1 MFLLYQIIVSQWGLS
16 LGEIETINNLFKD
29 YYISENPINQN
40 VGYAST
46 LEIEFVKNKDTD
58 FFDCITIEK
67 WTDLVGVIKNIKKRR
82 GRKGLKLKITISDYF
97 ESGDTIDV
105 NVHIK
110 NSEDVDTEREVELLF
125 FKRTIFL
132 LVHKIDSEFIKGL
145 ERIEVAIENLTELFK
160 KLSQSSISEDQY
172 EKNKYEY
179 GKAEYYHSLRNDSE
193 YDRTTGNRESE
204 IQMQIFLFDDKK
216 RIWKNL

>member
-1 MFLLYQIIVSQWGLS
+1 MVSQWGLS
-16 LGEIETINNLFKD
+16 LGEIETINNFFKD
-29 YYISENPINQN
+29 YDILENPINQN

-46 LEIEFVKNKDTD
+46 LEIEFLKNKDTD

-82 GRKGLKLKITISDYF
+82 GRKGLKLKITITDYF
-97 ESGDTIDV
+97 ESGDTNDVDV
-105 NVHIK
+105 NIK
-110 NSEDVDTEREVELLF
+110 NSDDIDTERKVELLF

-132 LVHKIDSEFIKGL
+132 LGHKIDSEFIKGL

-160 KLSQSSISEDQY
+160 KVSQSSISEDQY
-172 EKNKYEY
+172 EKKKYEY
-179 GKAEYYHSLRNDSE
+179 GKAGYYQSQRNN
-193 YDRTTGNRESE
+193 YDMTTVNREGE

-216 RIWKNL
+216 RVWKNL

>member
-1 MFLLYQIIVSQWGLS
+1 MFHLYQIIVSQWGLS

-29 YYISENPINQN
+29 YNILENPINQN

-46 LEIEFVKNKDTD
+46 LEVEFVKNKDTD

-82 GRKGLKLKITISDYF
+82 GRKGLKLKITVSDYF

-105 NVHIK
+105 DVDIK
-110 NSEDVDTEREVELLF
+110 NSEEVDTEREVELLF

-160 KLSQSSISEDQY
+160 KVSQSSISEDQH

>member
-1 MFLLYQIIVSQWGLS
+1 LFLLYQIIVSQWGLS

-29 YYISENPINQN
+29 YYISENSINQD

-46 LEIEFVKNKDTD
+46 LEIEFVKNKDTE

-82 GRKGLKLKITISDYF
+82 GRKGLKLKITITDYF
-97 ESGDTIDV
+97 ESEDTIDV

-110 NSEDVDTEREVELLF
+110 NSDDADTEREVELLF

-132 LVHKIDSEFIKGL
+132 LVRKVDSEFIKGL

-160 KLSQSSISEDQY
+160 KVSQSSFSEDQY
-172 EKNKYEY
+172 EKNKHEY
-179 GKAEYYHSLRNDSE
+179 DKAEYYHSLRDDYNW
-193 YDRTTGNRESE
+193 TTGNRESE

-216 RIWKNL
+216 RVWKSL

>member
-29 YYISENPINQN
+29 YYISENSINQD

-46 LEIEFVKNKDTD
+46 LEIEFVKNKDTE
-58 FFDCITIEK
+58 FFDCYAIEK

-82 GRKGLKLKITISDYF
+82 GRKGLKLKITITDYF
-97 ESGDTIDV
+97 ESEDTIDF

-110 NSEDVDTEREVELLF
+110 NSDDADTEREVELLF

-132 LVHKIDSEFIKGL
+132 LVLRIDSEFIKGL

-160 KLSQSSISEDQY
+160 KVSQSSFSEDQY
-172 EKNKYEY
+172 EKNKHEY
-179 GKAEYYHSLRNDSE
+179 DKAEYYHSLRDDYNW
-193 YDRTTGNRESE
+193 TTGNRESE

-216 RIWKNL
+216 RVWKSL